1 MDMNNLNEKQK
12 EAVLAKGI
20 VRVIAGA
27 GSGKTRVLTHRIAY
41 LISHCSVNPRNIL
54 AVTFTRKAAG
64 EMKERAR
71 KLVGKK
77 AEQLNCG
84 TFHSIC
90 FRILRETSSLRARGS
105 YEPEANGNRFS
116 ILDDQKRRTYLKKV
130 LGPEGINL
138 DLKPGRVG
146 SIISLAKNRL
156 MDAEV
161 FSSNAD
167 TPFMQKVA
175 DAFTLYEQWKERDRL
190 IDYDDLL
197 LRCWKLLKTDPKVR
211 KRYQQRFVHILV
223 DEFQDTNLAQFEI
236 IRLLTAPQNNLFVV
250 GDDWQSVYGW
260 RGAVPENIIEFH
272 KVYPT
277 ASTIKLEQN
286 YRSTK
291 TIVERSN
298 KLISFNKVRTDKVL
312 WTQNS
317 KGHAVKILRA
327 DHPEHEASLI
337 IKEIKALTN
346 GKGLSYKDIAVLYRI
361 NAQSRALEDECIRQK
376 IPYMIVGSLGFYD
389 RREIKDM
396 IAYLRLLHDLDDD
409 EALLRIINVPP
420 RYLGKAFVKELETQ
434 AARHKQSLFVSLG
447 GYFSRPYMN
456 KQAARFQELI
466 LELRHYYQR
475 KCNSLSDLLKRI
487 REKTGY
493 DTYICQD
500 EEIKPD
506 DSRVQNL
513 NELEAALSRFER
525 IEDFLF
531 YVDQLRASQRDIK
544 KDHNQVSL
552 MTLHKSKGL
561 EFKAVFLA
569 GCAQGL
575 LPHHKALPARPAGL
589 PAVASQAG
597 GDDGGIEEERR
608 LCYVGMTRAMDRL
621 CISYP
626 RTYQGKPAGIS
637 QFIREAFPEVKAG
650 TRDD

>member
-1 MDMNNLNEKQK
+1 MDMSNLNEKQK

-90 FRILRETSSLRARGS
+90 LKILRESFLSASQAG
-105 YEPEANGNRFS
+105 NGNLSACGHLPTAPPGQAGHFG
-116 ILDDQKRRTYLKKV
+116 ILDDKKRKRYLKKV
-130 LGPEGINL
+130 LGPEGVNL
-138 DLKPGRVG
+138 DMEPGRVG

-156 MDAEV
+156 LDADRFAREVDEYFMRKVAQV
-161 FSSNAD
+161 FS
-167 TPFMQKVA
+167 
-175 DAFTLYEQWKERDRL
+175 LYEQWKERDHL
-190 IDYDDLL
+190 LDYDDLL
-197 LRCWKLLKTDPKVR
+197 LNCWKLLKTDKRVLR
-211 KRYQQRFVHILV
+211 KYQERFSHILV

-236 IRLLTAPQNNLFVV
+236 IRLLSPPQNNLFVV

-260 RGAVPENIIEFH
+260 RGAVPENIIEFD
-272 KVYPT
+272 KTFPG
-277 ASTIKLEQN
+277 AITIKLEQN

-291 TIVERSN
+291 TIVQRSN
-298 KLISFNKVRTDKVL
+298 KLISFNKIRTDKTL
-312 WTQNS
+312 WTENAEGS
-317 KGHAVKILRA
+317 EIEIFGAEDPEEEAFLIL
-327 DHPEHEASLI
+327 
-337 IKEIKALTN
+337 KEVKALTN
-346 GKGLSYKDIAVLYRI
+346 GKGMTFKDVAILYRT

-376 IPYMIVGSLGFYD
+376 IPYMVVGSLGFYD

-396 IAYLRLLHDLDDD
+396 IAYLKLIHDLNDDD
-409 EALLRIINVPP
+409 ALLRIINVPP
-420 RYLGKAFVKELETQ
+420 RYLGRAFVRELERE
-434 AARHKQSLFVSLG
+434 ASSHKQSLFVSLDG
-447 GYFSRPYMN
+447 WFSRAYMRR
-456 KQAARFQELI
+456 KAVEFQELI

-531 YVDQLRASQRDIK
+531 YVDQLRASQKDIK
-544 KDHNQVSL
+544 KDHNQARPVEFPNGNLFNGVNL

-561 EFKAVFLA
+561 EFKAVFLFLSPRIHLA
-569 GCAQGL
+569 GL
-575 LPHHKALPARPAGL
+575 LRKRIIWPW
-589 PAVASQAG
+589 QAG
-597 GDDGGIEEERR
+597 GMELSVWHGSE
-608 LCYVGMTRAMDRL
+608 
-621 CISYP
+621 
-626 RTYQGKPAGIS
+626 
-637 QFIREAFPEVKAG
+637 
-650 TRDD
+650 